1 MSDDRERIAA
11 LIGDGIRHQQ
21 AENFDAAER
30 CYRAALQL
38 DPTEPQALALLG
50 MLSGMFGEFDKAIEL
65 FLKALERDPNNADI
79 YNNLGETYRHMEDV
93 AKALP
98 SFAKAIELRPE
109 LFIAYRSAA
118 DTALAAAD
126 KATTSEHAA
135 ELKRLA
141 LHYRLTLGGL
151 LHKNR
156 HPEALGVLREALE
169 INPFDAN
176 TLIKLGDS
184 LLEHGLPSEALD
196 MFQRAVASAPNN
208 PNA

>member
-1 MSDDRERIAA
+1 MPNITVPNAERIAA
-11 LIGDGIRHQQ
+11 LIADGIRQQQ

-135 ELKRLA
+135 ELK
-141 LHYRLTLGGL
+141 
-151 LHKNR
+151 
-156 HPEALGVLREALE
+156 
-169 INPFDAN
+169 
-176 TLIKLGDS
+176 
-184 LLEHGLPSEALD
+184 
-196 MFQRAVASAPNN
+196 
-208 PNA
+208 